1 MDGLSCSD
9 VDVHAESASE
19 ESVAVS
25 SSVERRAARKR
36 NSARN
41 YVVGERDRARVRPNG
56 VSDAGKLQDQ
66 ARRDGGCAAVTRT
79 RGMMAVV

>member
-9 VDVHAESASE
+9 VDVPVESASE

-25 SSVERRAARKR
+25 SSVSRRAERIR
-36 NSARN
+36 NSIRSC
-41 YVVGERDRARVRPNG
+41 VVGERDRARGQRSG

-66 ARRDGGCAAVTRT
+66 ARRDGGCAAVTRA